1 MVVVV
6 GASVVAGGSVVLG
19 AAEVVVVE
27 VVVVAD
33 EVVEGACVDGVTLE
47 DAGAVVTV
55 LVELATAA
63 VLESPFPHDA
73 ATKVNAATMDTI
85 LWSCDKLNMP
95 ISSKSPGHTPVV
107 RSR

>member
-1 MVVVV
+1 VVVVV

-73 ATKVNAATMDTI
+73 ATKVKRRND
-85 LWSCDKLNMP
+85 
-95 ISSKSPGHTPVV
+95 GHDSLVV
-107 RSR
+107 RQIEHANQLQITGPHASRP